1 MNMSDV
7 KSGRKVSRAA
17 EPVTALWLAALVPAL
32 VLGGLTGAGAFVV
45 GRDEGVSALFGAGLA
60 LVALTFTTMLHFQ
73 LRMTEPWLGMGLA
86 FMTYSLVIGLMWAA
100 FLLLDETAWL
110 VGPAAAAGLGA
121 GLVGWIGGHMR
132 GALKLRQPLYD
143 DRDARD

>member
-86 FMTYSLVIGLMWAA
+86 S
-100 FLLLDETAWL
+100 
-110 VGPAAAAGLGA
+110 
-121 GLVGWIGGHMR
+121 
-132 GALKLRQPLYD
+132 
-143 DRDARD
+143 